1 MNESMSANS
10 REAPERSMDQARW
23 PQMPQR
29 KVSEGYTD
37 ILQAA
42 APQCKELAI
51 KASWLEVQLQE
62 IKKVVS

>member
-10 REAPERSMDQARW
+10 RAAQECSMDQARW

-62 IKKVVS
+62 IKKVFS

>member
-23 PQMPQR
+23 LQMPQR

>member
-10 REAPERSMDQARW
+10 RAAQERSMDQARW